1 MQINVHVIGNLVII
15 YAFLFMLQEFLL
27 EIQCLLANV
36 HANASSF
43 VKLRQ
48 AGLFSFRRILKIDVK
63 VIVAEIAHR

>member
-15 YAFLFMLQEFLL
+15 DVFLFMLQELLL

-36 HANASSF
+36 HANSSSF

-48 AGLFSFRRILKIDVK
+48 PGLLCFWRILEINVE
-63 VIVAEIAHR
+63 VIVAKIVDR